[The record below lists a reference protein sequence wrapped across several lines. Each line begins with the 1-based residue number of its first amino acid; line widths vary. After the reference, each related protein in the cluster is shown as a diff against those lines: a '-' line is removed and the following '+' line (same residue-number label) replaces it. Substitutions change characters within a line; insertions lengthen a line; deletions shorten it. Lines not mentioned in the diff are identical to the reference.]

1 MILDPATE
9 PRARETHMPAP
20 ELPPDTARHPTL
32 PRWRDPDTLLRVA
45 LVLVGA
51 AAGWYLMLQLAS
63 VLRPLLIAVLLA
75 YVLMP
80 YHSRLRRHVGTPASI
95 GLLAGGTAGVLVGLA
110 FITSAS
116 VMALS
121 DDVPKLKQRADD
133 LLSGLERSVA
143 SNAPWISPADTR
155 PMRVQVTEQIALVV
169 RLILGVAATAML
181 EACVVVL
188 YLLFLLLEG
197 TRLPIRVRRAY
208 PPERAEQILQVAG
221 EVNAAVISYLKAKV
235 KSSLFLAVP
244 VGMGLWGIGVNFSL
258 LWAVLTF
265 LCNFIPYIGTV
276 IAYSLPVGFAFL
288 WFGLTWE
295 PLAAA
300 GLLLLCHGVSASVL
314 EPLILGNAVGIS
326 PLVILGSL
334 AFWGLLWGV
343 PGMFLAVPLT
353 AVMILVMDHFDH
365 TRALAKLLKGG

>member
-1 MILDPATE
+1 MSAHDP
-9 PRARETHMPAP
+9 TH
-20 ELPPDTARHPTL
+20 DTSQF
-32 PRWRDPDTLLRVA
+32 PRWRAPDTLRTVA
-45 LVLVGA
+45 FVLMGA

-63 VLRPLLIAVLLA
+63 VLRPLLVAVLLA

-80 YHSRLRRHVGTPASI
+80 YHSRLRKQVGTPASI
-95 GLLAGGTAGVLVGLA
+95 AILAGGTAAALVGLA

-116 VMALS
+116 VLALR
-121 DDVPKLKQRADD
+121 DDLPQLTQRADD
-133 LLSGLERSVA
+133 LFVTLERGVSA
-143 SNAPWISPADTR
+143 HAPWVSRNDTR
-155 PMRVQVTEQIALVV
+155 PMRVQATEQIGLVV
-169 RLILGVAATAML
+169 RLIVAGVATAMI
-181 EACVVVL
+181 EAGVVGL

-197 TRLPIRVRRAY
+197 TQLPARVRRAY
-208 PPERAEQILQVAG
+208 PKERAEQILQVAG

-235 KSSLFLAVP
+235 KSSFFLAAP
-244 VGMGLWGIGVNFSL
+244 VGAVLWATGVNFSL

-276 IAYSLPVGFAFL
+276 VAYSLPVGFAFL
-288 WFGLTWE
+288 WFGPSWE
-295 PLAAA
+295 PFAAA
-300 GLLLLCHGVSASVL
+300 ALLLVWHGASASVI
-314 EPLILGNAVGIS
+314 EPMILGSAVGIS

-353 AVMILVMDHFDH
+353 AVLTIVMEHFEQ

>member
-1 MILDPATE
+1 MA
-9 PRARETHMPAP
+9 AP
-20 ELPPDTARHPTL
+20 EPPDTDRHLTL
-32 PRWRDPDTLLRVA
+32 PRWRDPDTLRTIVF
-45 LVLVGA
+45 VLVGA

-63 VLRPLLIAVLLA
+63 VLRPLLVAVFLA

-80 YHSRLRRHVGTPASI
+80 YHSRLRKRVGTPASI
-95 GLLAGGTAGVLVGLA
+95 GILAGGTAGVLVGLA
-110 FITSAS
+110 FVTSTS

-121 DDVPKLKQRADD
+121 DNVPRLKQRADV
-133 LLSGLERSVA
+133 LLTNVEDTIA
-143 SNAPWISPADTR
+143 SNAPWVSPGDTR
-155 PMRVQVTEQIALVV
+155 PMHVQVTEQIGLVV
-169 RLILGVAATAML
+169 RLILGLGATAML

-197 TRLPIRVRRAY
+197 TQFPTRVRNAY
-208 PPERAEQILQVAG
+208 PKEKAEQILQVAG

-235 KSSLFLAVP
+235 KSSFFLAAP
-244 VGMGLWGIGVNFSL
+244 VGGILWATGVNFAL

-276 IAYSLPVGFAFL
+276 IAYTLPVGFAFL
-288 WFGLTWE
+288 WFGPSWE
-295 PLAAA
+295 PVVAAA
-300 GLLLLCHGVSASVL
+300 LLLVWHGASASVI
-314 EPLILGNAVGIS
+314 EPMILGNAVGIS

-334 AFWGLLWGV
+334 AFWGLLWGI

-353 AVMILVMDHFDH
+353 AVLILVLEHFDQ